1 MEDENTS
8 QERKDGC
15 RAGGLMGNMAFIESI
30 LEALGINGERISEKI
45 TAVEQAKEN
54 DDADAYLAAL
64 HELLD
69 TIGESAET
77 ASPEIG
83 KLRSEVVGII
93 RPIIDVLVKD
103 SVIDI
108 YAYIENARIEAAQ
121 TTLEAHK
128 KMNELN
134 AELIANEIECY
145 KKKGLTKKEAI
156 ELIKTRLGRP
166 QNISLSFPTTHVAA
180 QAGSAK
186 KSKKEIIS
194 DFVNLAQQDPEAL
207 IKAMTS
213 MRESFAGSLG
223 FKIPGMD

>member
-1 MEDENTS
+1 MEDENTD
-8 QERKDGC
+8 QKRKDEC
-15 RAGGLMGNMAFIESI
+15 KAGRIMGNMAFIESL
-30 LEALGINGERISEKI
+30 LEAIGINGERISEKI
-45 TAVEQAKEN
+45 TALEQAKEN
-54 DDADAYLAAL
+54 DDADAFLAAL

-69 TIGESAET
+69 TIGESTET

-83 KLRSEVVGII
+83 RLRTEFVGILK
-93 RPIIDVLVKD
+93 PIIDVLVKD

-108 YAYIENARIEAAQ
+108 YAYIENARIAAAQ

-134 AELIANEIECY
+134 AELIADEIECY
-145 KKKGLTKKEAI
+145 KKKGLTKKEAL

-180 QAGSAK
+180 QTGSAK
-186 KSKKEIIS
+186 KSKKEIIG

-213 MRESFAGSLG
+213 MRGSFAGGLG
-223 FKIPGMD
+223 FKIPGTD